1 MQINLDIV
9 ERQIDS
15 DGSIEDSYR
24 WNSKQGKLLLSK
36 LYSSNQSNLIPVD
49 PNEIELVSYHLSD
62 NLSYKTNSIVI
73 IYNQLPDGIDNSN
86 LRDYYGVKVDFENS
100 KVQYKYYKNYS
111 QSDKSFLLNLLK
123 PFQIQIGD
131 EFGIGFYGDKF
142 EDSNF
147 YDYYFYSKEIEE
159 IYKLFDFK
167 EPEESKKYHNINL
180 ALFGLTLDKNLKPV
194 KLKRYIYPNDIR
206 LENRN
211 QIYGI

>member
-1 MQINLDIV
+1 MLTLEIV

-24 WNSKQGKLLLSK
+24 WTSKQGKLLLSK
-36 LYSSNQSNLIPVD
+36 LYSSNQSNLIPTNL
-49 PNEIELVSYHLSD
+49 NEIELISFHFSD

-73 IYNQLPDGIDNSN
+73 IYNQLPKDIDNSN

-100 KVQYKYYKNYS
+100 KIQYKYYKNYS
-111 QSDKSFLLNLLK
+111 QFDKSFLLNLLK

-131 EFGIGFYGDKF
+131 EFGIGFYGNKF
-142 EDSNF
+142 EKSNF
-147 YDYYFYSKEIEE
+147 YDYYFYSKEIKK
-159 IYKLFDFK
+159 IYKLFGFTEPK
-167 EPEESKKYHNINL
+167 ESQKYHNINL
-180 ALFGLTLDKNLKPV
+180 ALFGITLDKKLKPV